1 MSGRTEINIT
11 IDTEFTIA
19 GAFENP
25 DQYRPIAEPAVLCEV
40 DGKEQGLGFLLETF
54 EKYDISAS
62 FFIECANYFYFGDEP
77 MRSIVQRIQAMGQDV
92 QLHVHP
98 CWLNFN
104 TDPDIGVFPINDSC
118 AGRSYEELKRIFELC
133 IDIFE
138 RWSGKRPE
146 AIRTGSLVADMNLY
160 RVMKDLN
167 IPLASNIALGVFRP
181 VEPELQIYNGR
192 RTINDVLEL
201 PVFSY
206 QDMYILGKKHIKSLQ
221 ITSCSWPEMKYIL
234 GQARKHGIKNIVILT
249 HPFEYIK
256 KSDFQYNGLIR
267 NRVNQN
273 RLTELCK
280 FISEH
285 DQDFVAT
292 DFGRSCK
299 EWLTLDNI
307 THSPMNVPTP
317 YAIGRKIH
325 NKINDSL
332 RFY

>member
-1 MSGRTEINIT
+1 MERTEISIT

-25 DQYRPIAEPAVLCEV
+25 DHYKPVAEPAVLCEV
-40 DGKEQGLGFLLETF
+40 NGKEHGLSFLLETF
-54 EKYDISAS
+54 DKYDISAS
-62 FFIECANYFYFGDEP
+62 FFVECANYFYFGDEP
-77 MRSIVQRIQAMGQDV
+77 MRSIVQRIQTAGQDP

-104 TDPDIGVFPINDSC
+104 SDPDIGNFSINDSC
-118 AGRSYEELKRIFELC
+118 AGRDMEELKRIFELC
-133 IDIFE
+133 IEVFV

-160 RVMKDLN
+160 RVMHDLN

-181 VEPELQIYNGR
+181 DEPELQIYSGHKL
-192 RTINDVLEL
+192 IDGVLEL

-206 QDMYILGKKHIKSLQ
+206 QDMSIFGKKHIKSLQ

-234 GQARKHGIKNIVILT
+234 WQARKLKIQNIVILT
-249 HPFEYIK
+249 HPFEFIK
-256 KSDFQYNGLIR
+256 KADFQYNGLTR
-267 NRVNQN
+267 NRINQN
-273 RLTELCK
+273 RLEKLCK
-280 FISEH
+280 FISDH
-285 DQDFVAT
+285 DQDFISADFSQLSSTVKASSNT
-292 DFGRSCK
+292 DDPM
-299 EWLTLDNI
+299 LNI
-307 THSPMNVPTP
+307 PSY

-325 NKINDSL
+325 NKINDVL